1 MSALPKPKTSYPQA
15 VAPLADRPT
24 RVLYME
30 DDSGLARLFQKHLER
45 FGYQVDLAAD
55 GSSGLALYETGQYDV
70 LAVDYKMPVQDGL
83 DVITHLSSLGKLPPT
98 IMLTANG
105 DEALAVEA
113 LKLGASDYI
122 VKDTAGGYIRLL
134 PSVIERLLEKHR
146 LEEGR
151 QRAQE
156 ALRLSE
162 ERLREITESATDAI
176 ISFSE
181 AGKIVLWNSSAE
193 ALLGYRAEESADL
206 LMENLVGD
214 RFRDDFARRLEE
226 MWSGQRVGKP
236 LEVVV
241 LHRAG
246 HEVSVEMSLSAS
258 KTSSGLLTTC
268 ILRDI
273 TSRLQ
278 TQQAQQEAARLD
290 ATATL
295 AGGIAHQFNN
305 LLFGVLG
312 NTELLLMRL
321 EDRPDAT
328 GRLQALRQQAERASE
343 LVQQM
348 LAFARRGHYHPVL
361 MNLNDTLK
369 EVTLAWEGELP
380 EGVALHRKVDAELWP
395 IFADPTQ
402 MAQLIMNLSNNALE
416 ALEDQGNVRLEFAN
430 AKVDSRHR
438 LNAKLK
444 PGRYVRLSVTDD
456 GCGMSPDV
464 LAKIYTPFFTT
475 KFSGRGLGLAAVW
488 GITQSHNGAIEVR
501 STEGQG
507 TAVEVHLPAM
517 EPPLASASKLPEK
530 RALPRGKETVLLV
543 DEEEVFRNVAKEL
556 LEFLGYRVLE
566 AVNGTEAKRLAQDY
580 PGKIPLALLDVNM
593 AAPGSRQTFTNL
605 VEARP
610 EIQILLC
617 SGHHQDHLAKT
628 LLQAGATALLCKPFG
643 LEVLAFEVRRA
654 LDSP

>member
-1 MSALPKPKTSYPQA
+1 MSALPKPKTAYPQA

-151 QRAQE
+151 LRAQE

-181 AGKIVLWNSSAE
+181 AGQIVLWNSSAE
-193 ALLGYRAEESADL
+193 TLLGYRAEESADL
-206 LMENLVGD
+206 LMENLVGEQ
-214 RFRDDFARRLEE
+214 FRDDFAQRRDR
-226 MWSGQRVGKP
+226 MWAGERSGRP
-236 LEVVV
+236 LEMAV

-258 KTSSGLLTTC
+258 KTSRGLLTTC

-321 EDRPDAT
+321 EDRPDAI

-361 MNLNDTLK
+361 MSLNDTLK

-380 EGVALHRKVDAELWP
+380 EGVTLHRQVDSDLWP

-416 ALEDQGNVRLEFAN
+416 ALEDRGTVRLEIAN

-438 LNAKLK
+438 LSAKLK
-444 PGRYVRLSVTDD
+444 PGRYVRLSITDD

-464 LAKIYTPFFTT
+464 LAKIYAPFFTT

-517 EPPLASASKLPEK
+517 EPPLASPSKLPEK
-530 RALPRGKETVLLV
+530 RALPRGRETVLLV

-566 AVNGTEAKRLAQDY
+566 AVNGIEAQHLAQSY

-593 AAPGSRQTFTNL
+593 AAPGSRQTFSNL

-610 EIQILLC
+610 DIQILLC
-617 SGHHQDHLAKT
+617 SGHHQDHIAKT

>member
-1 MSALPKPKTSYPQA
+1 MNALVSPKSDYPKA
-15 VAPLADRPT
+15 VAPLSEPPV

-30 DDSGLARLFQKHLER
+30 DDAGLARLFQKHLER

-55 GSSGLALYETGQYDV
+55 GSSGLALYESGRYDV

-83 DVITHLSSLGKLPPT
+83 DVITHLASLGKLPPT

-151 QRAQE
+151 LRAQE

-176 ISFSE
+176 ISFSDQ
-181 AGKIVLWNSSAE
+181 GRIVLWNRSAE
-193 ALLGYRAEESADL
+193 AIIGFSAAESLEFPF
-206 LMENLVGD
+206 ENLIAE
-214 RFRDDFARRLEE
+214 RFREVFRRSLEE
-226 MWSGQRVGKP
+226 
-236 LEVVV
+236 L
-241 LHRAG
+241 RAG
-246 HEVSVEMSLSAS
+246 RVTDRALEMAVIHQEGHEIAVEMSLSAS
-258 KTSSGLLTTC
+258 RGSGGLLLTC

-273 TSRLQ
+273 TSRLR

-348 LAFARRGHYHPVL
+348 LAFARRGHYHPVS
-361 MNLNDTLK
+361 MSLNDTLK
-369 EVTLAWEGELP
+369 EVTLTWEGELP
-380 EGVALHRKVDAELWP
+380 AGVSFDRRVDPNLWP

-402 MAQLIMNLSNNALE
+402 IAQMVMNLLNNSLE
-416 ALEDQGNVRLEFAN
+416 ALEERGTIRLGLTN
-430 AKVDSRHR
+430 AKVEGRHP
-438 LNAKLK
+438 LTSKLE
-444 PGRYVRLSVTDD
+444 PGRYVRFTVADD
-456 GCGMSPDV
+456 GCGMSPEV
-464 LAKIYTPFFTT
+464 LTKIFAPFFTT

-488 GITQSHNGAIEVR
+488 GITQSHGGAIEVH
-501 STEGQG
+501 STEAQG
-507 TAVEVHLPAM
+507 TVVEVHLPAM
-517 EPPLASASKLPEK
+517 EPPLISRSRLPE
-530 RALPRGKETVLLV
+530 RQSLPKGNETVLLV

-556 LEFLGYRVLE
+556 LEFLGYHVLE
-566 AVNGTEAKRLAQDY
+566 AANGDQARRLAQDHS
-580 PGKIPLALLDVNM
+580 GVISLALLDVNM
-593 AAPGSRQTFTNL
+593 AAPGSRQTFASL

-610 EIQILLC
+610 DIRVLLC
-617 SGHHQDHLAKT
+617 SGHHQDQLAKI
-628 LLQAGATALLCKPFG
+628 LLEAGASGLLCKPFG
-643 LEVLAFEVRRA
+643 LEVLALEIRRA
-654 LDSP
+654 LDTP